1 MMKLKRTFKNSNK
14 AIVMLK
20 TGNSLHLH
28 LLFFVVRDDCVLIL
42 LFFLQFWIYTVC
54 DSKLENHWRK
64 EGNLRHSQV
73 LIQCIWYEYSIFD
86 FRFSNVWTKIWIFLC
101 VCMKT
106 EDNRMWWVTCQL
118 QIWCERITTHTNTNT
133 KTNHSCVANGLRL
146 LLRSFVFLFPKSIS
160 HPLIRALTVHL
171 QHFLRLQ
178 RITRTLL
185 QMIQT
190 NKMWKMTQHTNWRG
204 LPETM
209 KRNIHCHCHQVLPL
223 LWTTQ
228 NKIRFGFSKTLAH
241 SHWKRRTKKKRKRTQ
256 RNPINFKNRK
266 KNQNWYWLVI

>member
-42 LFFLQFWIYTVC
+42 LFFFTVLDIHC
-54 DSKLENHWRK
+54 MWLKIGKPLKKRRK
-64 EGNLRHSQV
+64 SQTLSSTHTMH
-73 LIQCIWYEYSIFD
+73 LIWIFD